1 MASSSPPLG
10 SWVRTD
16 EPLMWLVGAGHE
28 RIDSASYFYDA
39 RLRKDPPNYCL
50 QLTLSGSGF
59 YKDANGRR
67 VLRAGMAFF
76 HMIPGEFE
84 YGFDAQEGGVYEQ
97 VWVTASGPQA
107 QLWGKR
113 IIASFGHI
121 LDFGPGS
128 AVEPLM
134 LAIARR
140 REEAGPDR
148 YLLSAQLYQLY
159 MTVLSILNQSRVRG
173 PRMMAAVS
181 QILSRAA
188 DRTFTIAE
196 LAQGLDCSREHLTRQ
211 FRAATGVS
219 PSEFLMQHRLRLA
232 ARELRQSEDKLDR
245 IARRCGFAGA
255 NYLCRAFGRGMG
267 MTPAQ
272 YRRNPTDAMPAGRA
286 VRDRLSAGR
295 DPDTR

>member
-1 MASSSPPLG
+1 MPFSHPLG

-16 EPLMWLVGAGHE
+16 EPLLWLGGAGHE
-28 RIDSASYFYDA
+28 RIGSASYYYDA

-59 YKDANGRR
+59 YKDAGGRR
-67 VLRAGMAFF
+67 VLRAGMAFL

-84 YGFDAQEGGVYEQ
+84 YGYDDEAGGIYQQ
-97 VWVTASGPQA
+97 VWVTICGPQA
-107 QLWGKR
+107 QMWCER
-113 IIASFGHI
+113 IVGAFGHV

-140 REEAGPDR
+140 REEIGPDR
-148 YLLSAQLYQLY
+148 YLLSAQLYQLF
-159 MTVLSILNQSRVRG
+159 MTVLSVLNQSRARG
-173 PRMMAAVS
+173 PRMMAAMT

-188 DRTFTIAE
+188 DPAFTIME
-196 LAQGLDCSREHLTRQ
+196 LAQALNCSREHLTRQ
-211 FRAATGVS
+211 FRTAAGVS

-232 ARELRQSEDKLDR
+232 ARELRQSEDKLER
-245 IARRCGFAGA
+245 IAKRCGFSGA

-267 MTPAQ
+267 LTPTQ
-272 YRRNPTDAMPAGRA
+272 YRQNPTDSIPTSRA
-286 VRDRLSAGR
+286 AR
-295 DPDTR
+295 